1 MYFGLYD
8 TLKPLL
14 LGADAGVALS
24 FALGWAVTITAGLM
38 SYPIG
43 ECFVADFLLASSP
56 IFCLFFFSRICRRF
70 VALNFDAGTHF
81 LFRTR

>member
-8 TLKPLL
+8 TLKPML

-24 FALGWAVTITAGLM
+24 FALGWIVTITAGLM

-43 ECFVADFLLASSP
+43 EWLGAYKYNYL
-56 IFCLFFFSRICRRF
+56 
-70 VALNFDAGTHF
+70 
-81 LFRTR
+81 

>member
-14 LGADAGVALS
+14 LGPDAGVALS
-24 FALGWAVTITAGLM
+24 FALGWVVTITAGLM

-43 ECFVADFLLASSP
+43 KP
-56 IFCLFFFSRICRRF
+56 KINFFY
-70 VALNFDAGTHF
+70 VQ
-81 LFRTR
+81 